1 MNVRDIPQAG
11 TVRARIA
18 VPGSKSITNRA
29 LICAA
34 LARGESTLRNASDS
48 DDTALMANGLN
59 QLGVLVRKSGE
70 ALIVSGTGGKLYAP
84 KFPIPVGN
92 AGTTFRFLLSLA
104 ALAEGTTVF
113 EGSERMAER
122 PVDDLLGALRQAGVV
137 TEKDA
142 DAPRWSVKGGSMR
155 GDAVSIRGD
164 KSSQFLSSLLLVAPA
179 LKHSM
184 RIVVEGKMS
193 SQSYVSMT
201 LSVMEHFGVQTVEV
215 RPDGYFVQEG
225 GGYHA
230 ATFAVEADASS
241 ASYPMAAAAI
251 SAGEVFVEGV
261 KPDSTQGDARFVDV
275 LAAMGCTVSWSDDG
289 VAITGTSDLKGIDV
303 DMNAMPDV
311 VPTLAVVSLFARG
324 QTSIRNVA
332 HLRYKESDRLQALAV
347 ELTKLGA
354 AIGVRTD
361 GLDIVPAPLH
371 GAQLGTYGDHRLA
384 MSFALAG
391 LRVPG
396 VRVEEPESVKKS
408 YPRFWAE
415 FEKFYHPSS
424 IA

>member
-1 MNVRDIPQAG
+1 
-11 TVRARIA
+11 
-18 VPGSKSITNRA
+18 
-29 LICAA
+29 
-34 LARGESTLRNASDS
+34 
-48 DDTALMANGLN
+48 
-59 QLGVLVRKSGE
+59 
-70 ALIVSGTGGKLYAP
+70 
-84 KFPIPVGN
+84 
-92 AGTTFRFLLSLA
+92 
-104 ALAEGTTVF
+104 
-113 EGSERMAER
+113 
-122 PVDDLLGALRQAGVV
+122 
-137 TEKDA
+137 
-142 DAPRWSVKGGSMR
+142 
-155 GDAVSIRGD
+155 
-164 KSSQFLSSLLLVAPA
+164 
-179 LKHSM
+179 
-184 RIVVEGKMS
+184 
-193 SQSYVSMT
+193 
-201 LSVMEHFGVQTVEV
+201 
-215 RPDGYFVQEG
+215 
-225 GGYHA
+225 
-230 ATFAVEADASS
+230 VEADASS

-261 KPDSTQGDARFVDV
+261 KPDSAQGDARFVEV

-289 VAITGTSDLKGIDV
+289 VAVSGTSDLKGIDV

-354 AIGVRTD
+354 AIAVRPD
-361 GLDIVPAPLH
+361 GLDIVPAALH